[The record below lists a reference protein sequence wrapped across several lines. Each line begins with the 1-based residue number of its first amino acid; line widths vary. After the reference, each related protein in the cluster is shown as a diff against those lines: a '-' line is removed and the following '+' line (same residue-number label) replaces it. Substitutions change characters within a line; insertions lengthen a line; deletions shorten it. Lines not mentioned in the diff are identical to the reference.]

1 MSSRDF
7 RKKVASGEFSS
18 PTAGYC
24 KGNVQANLLVIPK
37 KYADSFEEFAKQ
49 NQKAIPVLEVVKNSH
64 FSQILAKGANLLNE
78 LPSYNIYENGEFIK
92 SIICIEKYYQEDFVF
107 FLIGCSFTFES
118 SLTDAG
124 IELRHIKEQKNVA
137 MYDTNIKLN
146 SVDIFRGN
154 MVVSMRPIKKERVV
168 DACLVTSHYPQMH
181 GSPIHIGYPEMIGI
195 KDISKPDYGD
205 KINIEKDEIP
215 VFWPCG
221 VTPVNVIKQIKIP
234 FAITHTPGFMFITD
248 KKDSQFYE

>member
-1 MSSRDF
+1 MSSQEF

-24 KGNVQANLLVIPK
+24 KGHVQANLLIIPSQ
-37 KYADSFEEFAKQ
+37 YAASFEEFAKQ

-78 LPSYNIYENGEFIK
+78 LPSYNIYENGKFIK
-92 SIICIEKYYQEDFVF
+92 SLKSIEEYYQEDFVF

-118 SLTDAG
+118 SLIDAN
-124 IELRHIKEQKNVA
+124 ISLRHVEEKKNVA

-146 SVDIFRGN
+146 PVDIFSGN

-168 DACLVTSHYPQMH
+168 DSCLVTSHYPAMH

-195 KDISKPDYGD
+195 NDIQNPDYGD
-205 KINIEKDEIP
+205 AIKIEKDEIP

-248 KKDSQFYE
+248 RKDSEFYE

>member
-1 MSSRDF
+1 MSPQEF

-24 KGNVQANLLVIPK
+24 KGNVQANLLIIPSQ
-37 KYADSFEEFAKQ
+37 YAASFEEFAKQ
-49 NQKAIPVLEVVKNSH
+49 NQKAIPVLEIIKNSYI
-64 FSQILAKGANLLNE
+64 SQTLAKGANLLNE
-78 LPSYNIYENGEFIK
+78 LPSYNIYENGKFVKSLK
-92 SIICIEKYYQEDFVF
+92 SIEEYYQEDFVF

-118 SLTDAG
+118 SLIDAN
-124 IELRHIKEQKNVA
+124 ISLRHVEEKKNVA

-146 SVDIFRGN
+146 PVDIFSGN

-168 DACLVTSHYPQMH
+168 DSCLVTSHYPAMH

-195 KDISKPDYGD
+195 NDIQNPDYGD
-205 KINIEKDEIP
+205 AIKIEKDEIP

-248 KKDSQFYE
+248 RKDSEFYE